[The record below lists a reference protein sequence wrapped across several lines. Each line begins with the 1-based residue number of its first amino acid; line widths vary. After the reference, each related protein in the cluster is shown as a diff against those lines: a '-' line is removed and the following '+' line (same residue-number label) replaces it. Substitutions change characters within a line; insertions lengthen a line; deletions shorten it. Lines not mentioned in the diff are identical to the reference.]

1 MFSSETHCLFFY
13 WRPLSFTGD
22 LLSFLLE
29 TPYFYRRLIVFFHW
43 WPLII
48 TGDSLSFFI
57 EDPLFLPE
65 THCLFYWRPL
75 IFAGDSLSFF
85 IEDLLFLS
93 ETHCLFSLET
103 PCFYW
108 SLIVFFIRDPLFLS
122 ETHRNFSLETP
133 YFYRRLIVFFIGDP
147 LFYRRLIDFLFL
159 LKTPWFRRKPIFHW
173 KPLLCS
179 GITFSMRV
187 LLYFNWRRSPLV
199 FSHEKLGL
207 VGSLWN
213 KKQLKK
219 KTLMESLWMWFN
231 RSTQIKLKRLW
242 KLSNVFKTS
251 LIYYN

>member
-1 MFSSETHCLFFY
+1 M
-13 WRPLSFTGD
+13 
-22 LLSFLLE
+22 SFLLE
-29 TPYFYRRLIVFFHW
+29 IPCFYRRLIVIFHW
-43 WPLII
+43 RPLIF

-57 EDPLFLPE
+57 DDPLLLPE
-65 THCLFYWRPL
+65 THCLF
-75 IFAGDSLSFF
+75 SLK
-85 IEDLLFLS
+85 
-93 ETHCLFSLET
+93 
-103 PCFYW
+103 
-108 SLIVFFIRDPLFLS
+108 
-122 ETHRNFSLETP
+122 TP

-251 LIYYN
+251 VIYYN

>member
-1 MFSSETHCLFFY
+1 METPCFYRRHIVFFHWRPLIFTGDSLSFFIGDHLFLPETHCLSS
-13 WRPLSFTGD
+13 LM
-22 LLSFLLE
+22 

-43 WPLII
+43 RPLILTGDFVFI
-48 TGDSLSFFI
+48 GDSLS
-57 EDPLFLPE
+57 
-65 THCLFYWRPL
+65 
-75 IFAGDSLSFF
+75 
-85 IEDLLFLS
+85 
-93 ETHCLFSLET
+93 FSLET

-147 LFYRRLIDFLFL
+147 LFYRRLIDFL

-173 KPLLCS
+173 KPLFCS

-231 RSTQIKLKRLW
+231 TSTQIKLKRLW

-251 LIYYN
+251 VIYYN